1 VHHPAKCTT
10 TKSQNSLSLN
20 NHKMV
25 NEEDMKAALA
35 EIELL
40 KDPNYCEIARRFN
53 LTHTTLL
60 RRAKGMTRS
69 RAEFQSEINQNLN
82 DAQERILIKQINRL
96 TDRGI
101 PPTSRMVKNFAEEMI
116 GREVG
121 KNWVSDFC
129 KRHSSELKSLYLRNI
144 ENLRVKGEFGP
155 IYKLFYDLVECFFAL
170 LYCTSREII
179 ANIYFTLVTASHRR
193 E

>member
-1 VHHPAKCTT
+1 
-10 TKSQNSLSLN
+10 
-20 NHKMV
+20 MV

-35 EIELL
+35 EIELS
-40 KDPNYCEIARRFN
+40 KDPNYREIARRFN
-53 LTHTTLL
+53 LTYTTLL
-60 RRAKGMTRS
+60 RHAKGMTRS

-82 DAQERILIKQINRL
+82 DIQECILIKQINRL

-101 PPTSRMVKNFAEEMI
+101 PPTSRMVKNFTEEII

-129 KRHSSELKSLYLRNI
+129 KRHSSELKSLYLCNI
-144 ENLRVKGEFGP
+144 ENLYVKGEFGP
-155 IYKLFYDLVECFFAL
+155 IYKLFYNLVKCFFAL
-170 LYCTSREII
+170 LYYTSREII
-179 ANIYFTLVTASHRR
+179 TNIYFTLVTVSHRR

>member
-1 VHHPAKCTT
+1 
-10 TKSQNSLSLN
+10 
-20 NHKMV
+20 
-25 NEEDMKAALA
+25 
-35 EIELL
+35 
-40 KDPNYCEIARRFN
+40 
-53 LTHTTLL
+53 
-60 RRAKGMTRS
+60 
-69 RAEFQSEINQNLN
+69 
-82 DAQERILIKQINRL
+82 
-96 TDRGI
+96 
-101 PPTSRMVKNFAEEMI
+101 MVKNFAEEII

-170 LYCTSREII
+170 LYYTSREII
-179 ANIYFTLVTASHRR
+179 ANIYSSLVTASHRR

>member
-1 VHHPAKCTT
+1 
-10 TKSQNSLSLN
+10 
-20 NHKMV
+20 MV

-35 EIELL
+35 EIELS
-40 KDPNYCEIARRFN
+40 KDPNYREIARRFN
-53 LTHTTLL
+53 LTYTTLL
-60 RRAKGMTRS
+60 QRAKGMTRS

-82 DAQERILIKQINRL
+82 DIQECILIKQINRL

-101 PPTSRMVKNFAEEMI
+101 PPISRMVKNFAEEMI

-129 KRHSSELKSLYLRNI
+129 KRHSSELKSLYLCNI
-144 ENLRVKGEFGP
+144 ENLYIKGEFGP
-155 IYKLFYDLVECFFAL
+155 IYKLFFDLVECFFAL
-170 LYCTSREII
+170 RYCTLREII
-179 ANIYFTLVTASHRR
+179 ANINSFLVMSSHPR